1 MNLFEIILVAL
12 LGVYVLSSLY
22 FAISGRILAIKDRK
36 EDLERR
42 NKDEEYEN
50 QLNLLTKRVGEVAT
64 ENHNLNISLR
74 EWQVAYSQLKKEKE
88 EWQKEAE
95 KLAQPAAPKKRNTK
109 KEVSE

>member
-1 MNLFEIILVAL
+1 MSLFEIILVTL

-22 FAISGRILAIKDRK
+22 FTITGRILAIKDRK

-50 QLNLLTKRVGEVAT
+50 QLNVLTKRVGEVGT
-64 ENHNLNISLR
+64 ENHNLNMNLR
-74 EWQVAYSQLKKEKE
+74 EWQVAYSQLKKEYE
-88 EWQKEAE
+88 ELKN
-95 KLAQPAAPKKRNTK
+95 KNTTRKK

>member
-12 LGVYVLSSLY
+12 LGVYVLTNLY

-50 QLNLLTKRVGEVAT
+50 QLNILTKRVGEVGT
-64 ENHNLNISLR
+64 ENHNLNINLR
-74 EWQVAYSQLKKEKE
+74 EWQAAYSQLKKENDELKKKFE
-88 EWQKEAE
+88 ESKKKAKRQKDAE
-95 KLAQPAAPKKRNTK
+95 QLGEK
-109 KEVSE
+109 